1 MATPAAVRIAER
13 ELLLYRRIWRENVIG
28 AFVQPFLYLVG
39 VGVGVGSLIDD
50 GGDRAA
56 ILGETS
62 YFAFYATALLATTT
76 MFNTSQ
82 EALWPT
88 MDGFRWSN
96 AFRGMIGTP
105 LEPRDLATAFL
116 LTFGGRALVTSGGV
130 ACVLALFP
138 STRSLGLFGAVPAA
152 VLCGLAFAMPIAAW
166 TGSRDVDNTFPA
178 ILRFVVMPMFLFGGA
193 FYPVEQLPPRAR
205 GHRMVHA
212 VVARHR
218 TVPRARARWS
228 RHGLRRRPRQ
238 RSRELHRRRL
248 ARLHNRVRPETSPMS
263 RMHAMR
269 RCP

>member
-62 YFAFYATALLATTT
+62 YFAFYATALLATTA

-193 FYPVEQLPPRAR
+193 FYPVEQLPRALE
-205 GHRMVHA
+205 VIAWFTPLWHA
-212 VVARHR
+212 IE
-218 TVPRARARWS
+218 
-228 RHGLRRRPRQ
+228 LC
-238 RSRELHRRRL
+238 RELVLGGVDTGSAVGHVSVLVSYIAAGWLACTIVFDRRL
-248 ARLHNRVRPETSPMS
+248 RP
-263 RMHAMR
+263 
-269 RCP
+269 

>member
-1 MATPAAVRIAER
+1 MATPAAVRITEL

-62 YFAFYATALLATTT
+62 YFAFYATALLATTA

-193 FYPVEQLPPRAR
+193 FYPVEQLPRALE
-205 GHRMVHA
+205 VIAWFTPLWHA
-212 VVARHR
+212 IE
-218 TVPRARARWS
+218 
-228 RHGLRRRPRQ
+228 LC
-238 RSRELHRRRL
+238 RELVLGGVDTGSAVGHVSVLVSYIAAGWLACTIVFDRRL
-248 ARLHNRVRPETSPMS
+248 RP
-263 RMHAMR
+263 
-269 RCP
+269 

>member
-39 VGVGVGSLIDD
+39 VGVGSLIDD

-62 YFAFYATALLATTT
+62 YFAFYATALLATTA

-193 FYPVEQLPPRAR
+193 FYPVEQLPRALE
-205 GHRMVHA
+205 VIAWFTPLWHA
-212 VVARHR
+212 IE
-218 TVPRARARWS
+218 
-228 RHGLRRRPRQ
+228 LC
-238 RSRELHRRRL
+238 RELVLGGVDTGSAVGHVSVLVSYIAAGWLACTIVFDRRL
-248 ARLHNRVRPETSPMS
+248 RP
-263 RMHAMR
+263 
-269 RCP
+269 

>member
-39 VGVGVGSLIDD
+39 VGVGVGSLVDD
-50 GGDRAA
+50 GGGRAE
-56 ILGETS
+56 ILGDVS

-105 LEPRDLATAFL
+105 LEPRDLATASL
-116 LTFGGRALVTSGGV
+116 LTFGGRALITSSGV

-138 STRSLGLFGAVPAA
+138 STRSLGLVGAVPAA

-193 FYPVEQLPPRAR
+193 FYPVEQLPRALETVAWFTPLWHAIELCR
-205 GHRMVHA
+205 GLVLG
-212 VVARHR
+212 
-218 TVPRARARWS
+218 
-228 RHGLRRRPRQ
+228 GLDVG
-238 RSRELHRRRL
+238 SALGHVGVLGLYIAAGWIACTIVFDRRL
-248 ARLHNRVRPETSPMS
+248 RP
-263 RMHAMR
+263 
-269 RCP
+269 

>member
-28 AFVQPFLYLVG
+28 AFVQPFLYLIG
-39 VGVGVGSLIDD
+39 VGVGVGSLVDD
-50 GGDRAA
+50 GGGRAD
-56 ILGETS
+56 ILDDVS
-62 YFAFYATALLATTT
+62 YFSFYATALLATTT

-116 LTFGGRALVTSGGV
+116 LTFGGRALITSTGV

-138 STRSLGLFGAVPAA
+138 STRSFGLVAAVPVAI
-152 VLCGLAFAMPIAAW
+152 LCGLAFAMPIAAW

-178 ILRFVVMPMFLFGGA
+178 IMRFVIMPMFLFGGA
-193 FYPVEQLPPRAR
+193 FYPVDQLPDALEAIAWFTPLWHAIELCR
-205 GHRMVHA
+205 GLVLGGLGAGTALGHIA
-212 VVARHR
+212 VLVAYIAAGWLAC
-218 TVPRARARWS
+218 TLVFD
-228 RHGLRRRPRQ
+228 
-238 RSRELHRRRL
+238 RRL
-248 ARLHNRVRPETSPMS
+248 RP
-263 RMHAMR
+263 
-269 RCP
+269 